1 MQAEYALN
9 DAKNRVTVEVKQAF
23 LQYSVAKEK
32 LKTAEQNFLSSQ
44 EKSKPRTVQSIT
56 QIREKSTE
64 LIDAKVNHAKALI
77 FLLRVSGDYEIPQF
91 N

>member
-1 MQAEYALN
+1 MIVV
-9 DAKNRVTVEVKQAF
+9 DVVF

-64 LIDAKVNHAKALI
+64 LIDAKINHIKALI